1 MKKKKKKVYIALA
14 ADTIHHGHMSLIE
27 TGKKYGDIIIGLIT
41 DKAIAEHKRIPF
53 LNYDQRKK
61 ILSNLKGVTKV
72 IPQKEY
78 DYSVN
83 ILKLKPDYMIHGDDW
98 KKGYDKS
105 LRNNAIKAL
114 KTCKGKLV
122 EIPYTKGISSDA
134 LTKSQNLNLVTSDT
148 RRGMLK
154 RLLQTKNFLRFIEA
168 HSPLSALISENALV
182 KKNGRHIFFD
192 GFWSSSLT
200 DSTSMGKPDNE
211 YVDNSLRLTGINHI
225 FDVTSK
231 PLIFDGDTGGKKEH
245 FDMKIKTI
253 ERSGISAIIIED
265 KTGLKKNS
273 LLQDTKNQQQEN
285 IKSFAEKISIGKK
298 AQLSSDFMIIARIE
312 SFILGKKIDDAMK
325 RAHAYIKAGADGIM
339 IHSKSKNPREVFNF
353 AKKFRKIYKNIP
365 LIGVPSTYNQV
376 TEKEL
381 ERNGFNIVIYANQ
394 MLRASYPAM
403 MKVAMKILRNGRA
416 KEVEKDLFSIK
427 NILNLIPGT
436 K

>member
-53 LNYDQRKK
+53 LNYEQRKK
-61 ILSNLKGVTKV
+61 ILSNLKGVIKV

-98 KKGYDKS
+98 KKGYDKT

-134 LTKSQNLNLVTSDT
+134 LTKSQNLNLVTSDS

-154 RLLQTKNFLRFIEA
+154 RLLQSKNFLRFIEA

-273 LLQDTKNQQQEN
+273 LHQDTRNQQQEN
-285 IKSFAEKISIGKK
+285 IKSFSEKISIGKK
-298 AQLSSDFMIIARIE
+298 AQISNDFMIIARIE

-339 IHSKSKNPREVFNF
+339 IHSKSKKPKEVFNF
-353 AKKFRKIYKNIP
+353 AKKFRKVYKNIP
-365 LIGVPSTYNQV
+365 LIGVPSTYHQV

-381 ERNGFNIVIYANQ
+381 ERNGFNVVIYANQ

-403 MKVAMKILRNGRA
+403 MNVAMKILKNGRA
-416 KEVEKDLFSIK
+416 KEIEKDLFSIK

>member
-1 MKKKKKKVYIALA
+1 
-14 ADTIHHGHMSLIE
+14 MSLIE

-53 LNYDQRKK
+53 LNYEQRKK
-61 ILSNLKGVTKV
+61 ILSNLKGVIKV

-98 KKGYDKS
+98 KKGYDKT

-134 LTKSQNLNLVTSDT
+134 LTKSQNLNLVTSDS

-154 RLLQTKNFLRFIEA
+154 RLLQSKNFLRFIEA

-273 LLQDTKNQQQEN
+273 LHQDTRNQQQEN
-285 IKSFAEKISIGKK
+285 IKSFSEKISIGKK
-298 AQLSSDFMIIARIE
+298 AQISNDFMIIARIE

-339 IHSKSKNPREVFNF
+339 IHSKSKKPKEVFNF
-353 AKKFRKIYKNIP
+353 AKKFRKVYKNIP
-365 LIGVPSTYNQV
+365 LIGVPSTYHQV

-381 ERNGFNIVIYANQ
+381 ERNGFNVVIYANQ

-403 MKVAMKILRNGRA
+403 MNVAMKILKNGRA
-416 KEVEKDLFSIK
+416 KEIEKDLFSIK

>member
-1 MKKKKKKVYIALA
+1 MKKEKKKVYIALA

-78 DYSVN
+78 DYSIN

-98 KKGYDKS
+98 KKGYDRS

-114 KTCKGKLV
+114 KACKGKLI

-154 RLLQTKNFLRFIEA
+154 RLLQAKNFLRFIEA

-285 IKSFAEKISIGKK
+285 IKSFSEKISIGKK

-376 TEKEL
+376 TEREL

-403 MKVAMKILRNGRA
+403 MNVAMKILKNGRA

>member
-61 ILSNLKGVTKV
+61 ILSNLKGVAKV

-114 KTCKGKLV
+114 KACKGKLV

-154 RLLQTKNFLRFIEA
+154 RLLQAKNFLRFIEA

-285 IKSFAEKISIGKK
+285 IKSFSEKISIGKK

-403 MKVAMKILRNGRA
+403 MNVAMKILKNGRA

>member
-1 MKKKKKKVYIALA
+1 MKKEKKKVYIALA

-78 DYSVN
+78 DYSIN

-114 KTCKGKLV
+114 KACKGKLI

-154 RLLQTKNFLRFIEA
+154 RLLQAKNFLRFIEA

-285 IKSFAEKISIGKK
+285 IKSFSEKISIGKK

-376 TEKEL
+376 TEREL

-403 MKVAMKILRNGRA
+403 MNVAMKILKNGRA

>member
-1 MKKKKKKVYIALA
+1 MKKKKKTVYIALA
-14 ADTIHHGHMSLIE
+14 ADTIHHGHITLIE
-27 TGKKYGDIIIGLIT
+27 KGKKYGDIVIGLIT
-41 DKAIAEHKRIPF
+41 DKAIAEHKRIPY
-53 LNYDQRKK
+53 LNYEQRKK

-98 KKGYDKS
+98 KKGYDKT
-105 LRNNAIKAL
+105 LRINAIKAL
-114 KTCKGKLV
+114 KACKGKLI

-148 RRGMLK
+148 RRGMLQ
-154 RLLQTKNFLRFIEA
+154 RLLRAKNFLRFIEA

-253 ERSGISAIIIED
+253 ERSGVSAIIIED

-273 LLQDTKNQQQEN
+273 LLQNTKNQQQEN
-285 IKSFAEKISIGKK
+285 IKSFSEKISIGKK
-298 AQLSSDFMIIARIE
+298 AQLSNDFMIIARIE
-312 SFILGKKIDDAMK
+312 SFILGKKINDAMT

-339 IHSKSKNPREVFNF
+339 IHSKSKNPNEIFSF
-353 AKKFRKIYKNIP
+353 ARKFRKIYKNVP

-381 ERNGFNIVIYANQ
+381 EKNGFNIVIYANQ

-403 MKVAMKILRNGRA
+403 MNVAMKILKNGRA